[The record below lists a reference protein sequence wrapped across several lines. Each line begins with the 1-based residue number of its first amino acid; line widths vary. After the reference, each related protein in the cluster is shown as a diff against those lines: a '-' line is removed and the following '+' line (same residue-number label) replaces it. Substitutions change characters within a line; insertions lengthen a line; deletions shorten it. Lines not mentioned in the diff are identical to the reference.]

1 MNERRQN
8 LRYAT
13 EQELEAYDSNS
24 ALFMGRF
31 VDMSEEGF
39 LLFCPIKIDVDS
51 VWQIRVLAANDLR
64 LRSLLTFGAECLW
77 VRQADESKRY
87 WAGFHIIDITDEDN
101 EKLLSLLAPAE

>member
-24 ALFMGRF
+24 ALFIGRF

-39 LLFCPIKIDVDS
+39 LLRHV
-51 VWQIRVLAANDLR
+51 
-64 LRSLLTFGAECLW
+64 
-77 VRQADESKRY
+77 
-87 WAGFHIIDITDEDN
+87 
-101 EKLLSLLAPAE
+101 